1 MTKNKGGRPKIK
13 LSDLPDSWEEDMLAL
28 YSEGA
33 SDTEVKATVLN
44 CMSDDLW
51 YRLIKEE
58 QKFSGAVKRGKQL
71 SQSWWERNGRVNLKD
86 KDFNPTLWYMNMKN
100 RFKWS
105 DKQEITGADGG
116 AIKTDNTW
124 TIKVVD

>member
-1 MTKNKGGRPKIK
+1 MAKVGRPKVK
-13 LSDLPDSWEEDMLAL
+13 LSDLPSGWSDNMIVL
-28 YSEGA
+28 YSEGC
-33 SDTEVKATVLN
+33 SDVEVRVNALD
-44 CMSDDLW
+44 CISEDLW
-51 YRLIKEE
+51 YRLIAEE
-58 QKFSGAVKRGKQL
+58 VEFSVTVKKGKLL
-71 SQSWWERNGRVNLKD
+71 SESWWERNGRVSLKD

>member
-1 MTKNKGGRPKIK
+1 MAGKKAGRPKVK
-13 LSDLPDSWEEDMLAL
+13 LSDLPDNWESDMIAL

-33 SDTEVKATVLN
+33 SDIEVKATVLD

-51 YRLIKEE
+51 YRLIDEE
-58 QKFSGAVKRGKQL
+58 PIFSGAVKKGKAI
-71 SQSWWERNGRVNLKD
+71 SHAWWERRGRNALEN
-86 KDFNPTLWYMNMKN
+86 KDFSYTGWYMNMKN

-116 AIKTDNTW
+116 AIQTDNTW
-124 TIKVVD
+124 TIKVVE

>member
-1 MTKNKGGRPKIK
+1 MAAKKAGRPKTK
-13 LSDLPDSWEEDMLAL
+13 LKDLPEGWEDSMIEL

-33 SDTEVKATVLN
+33 SDTEVKATVLD

-51 YRLIKEE
+51 YRLINEE
-58 QKFSGAVKRGKQL
+58 PIFSGAVKRGKQF
-71 SQSWWERNGRVNLKD
+71 SAAWWEKHGRVELGN
-86 KDFNPTLWYMNMKN
+86 KDFNSTLWYMNMKN
-100 RFKWS
+100 RFKWA
-105 DKQEITGADGG
+105 DKQEITGAEGG

>member
-1 MTKNKGGRPKIK
+1 MTRNKGGRPKVK
-13 LSDLPDSWEEDMLAL
+13 LSDLPDNWEEDMLAL

-33 SDTEVKATVLN
+33 SDIEIKATVLN

-51 YRLIKEE
+51 YRLIAEE
-58 QKFSGAVKRGKQL
+58 PKFSGAVKRGKQL
-71 SQSWWERNGRVNLKD
+71 SQSWWERSGRVSLKD
-86 KDFNPTLWYMNMKN
+86 KEFNPTLWYMNMKN

-116 AIKTDNTW
+116 SIKTDNTW